1 MRVSASCASIL
12 IATDALPRPTCHP
25 SSGKDGRSVDWK
37 PATFKDEAGVRG
49 VKSATVARSS
59 WAGARRPEFRVAA
72 GDATPG
78 GQPGTGRRGADR
90 EDEALLVR
98 VAAHDPA
105 AFRLLVDRHMPG
117 LILLARRLLRDE
129 AEAEDVAQEAL
140 LRLWRQG
147 QGLEIGPAGVG
158 PWLKRV
164 VSNLAIDKL
173 RVRGR
178 FEVTDEPPE
187 QPQAADQLRRM
198 EQRELADRVEE
209 ALRQLPDRQRLAL
222 TMFHYEGLSMQ
233 EVGDIMGVS
242 AEAIESLLARA
253 RRTLKVA
260 LAAEW
265 RALRNDSGDGL

>member
-1 MRVSASCASIL
+1 M
-12 IATDALPRPTCHP
+12 
-25 SSGKDGRSVDWK
+25 
-37 PATFKDEAGVRG
+37 
-49 VKSATVARSS
+49 
-59 WAGARRPEFRVAA
+59 AA

-78 GQPGTGRRGADR
+78 SKPGTGRRGADR

-105 AFRLLVDRHMPG
+105 AFRLLVDRHMPA

-147 QGLEIGPAGVG
+147 QGLEVGPAGVG

-178 FEVTDEPPE
+178 FDVTDEPPE
-187 QPQAADQLRRM
+187 QPQAPDQLRGL

-233 EVGDIMGVS
+233 EVGGMMGVS

-253 RRTLKVA
+253 RRSLKA
-260 LAAEW
+260 TLAADW
-265 RALRNDSGDGL
+265 QALRSDGEPET

>member
-1 MRVSASCASIL
+1 MPNS
-12 IATDALPRPTCHP
+12 
-25 SSGKDGRSVDWK
+25 
-37 PATFKDEAGVRG
+37 
-49 VKSATVARSS
+49 
-59 WAGARRPEFRVAA
+59 RRPVSPVGA
-72 GDATPG
+72 GNATPG
-78 GQPGTGRRGADR
+78 GMSGAGVRGADR

-98 VAAHDPA
+98 VSARDPA
-105 AFRLLVDRHMPG
+105 AFRLLVDRHLPR

-147 QGLEIGPAGVG
+147 QSLEVGPAGVG

-178 FEVTDEPPE
+178 FDVTDEPPE
-187 QPQAADQLRRM
+187 QPQAADQLRRL

-233 EVGDIMGVS
+233 DVGDMMGVS
-242 AEAIESLLARA
+242 AEAVESLLARA
-253 RRTLKVA
+253 RRSLKVA

-265 RALRNDSGDGL
+265 QALRSEQGDDV

>member
-1 MRVSASCASIL
+1 MRVSASCVSTSTGMDVLQQRIC
-12 IATDALPRPTCHP
+12 RRW
-25 SSGKDGRSVDWK
+25 SGNGGRSADVVEVF
-37 PATFKDEAGVRG
+37 AQ
-49 VKSATVARSS
+49 VK
-59 WAGARRPEFRVAA
+59 AGASPLKNARLVQTSVGGGRKSEIAVAA

-78 GQPGTGRRGADR
+78 RQPGTGWRGADR
-90 EDEALLVR
+90 EDEALLMR
-98 VAAHDPA
+98 VVARDPA
-105 AFRLLVDRHMPG
+105 AFRLIVDRHMPR

-147 QGLEIGPAGVG
+147 QGLDVGPAGVG

-164 VSNLAIDKL
+164 VSNLAIDRL

-178 FEVTDEPPE
+178 YDLTDEPPE
-187 QPQAADQLRRM
+187 QPQAADQLRRL

-233 EVGDIMGVS
+233 EVGGLMGVS
-242 AEAIESLLARA
+242 AEAVESLLARA
-253 RRTLKVA
+253 RRSMKVA

-265 RALRNDSGDGL
+265 QELRTESGPD

>member
-1 MRVSASCASIL
+1 MAASPL
-12 IATDALPRPTCHP
+12 PTCRRW
-25 SSGKDGRSVDWK
+25 SGNGGRSADGVEVFAEAK
-37 PATFKDEAGVRG
+37 AGVRPR
-49 VKSATVARSS
+49 KNARLEQSS
-59 WAGARRPEFRVAA
+59 SGGGHRPEIVVAA

-78 GQPGTGRRGADR
+78 RQPGTGWRGADR
-90 EDEALLVR
+90 EDEALLMR
-98 VAAHDPA
+98 VIARDPA
-105 AFRLLVDRHMPG
+105 AFRLIVDRHMPR

-147 QGLEIGPAGVG
+147 QGLDVGPAGVG

-178 FEVTDEPPE
+178 FDVTDELPE
-187 QPQAADQLRRM
+187 QPQAASQLRGL

-233 EVGDIMGVS
+233 EVGGLMGVS
-242 AEAIESLLARA
+242 AEAVESLLARA
-253 RRTLKVA
+253 RRSLKVA

-265 RALRNDSGDGL
+265 QALRDESSHDD